1 MTEYTLTDKQRQEC
15 DLAGY
20 VNITRGGKQI
30 RVTPSMVKL
39 KNDKTKKNKVKYK
52 LLGSS
57 GSKKSLE
64 ALINKY
70 YFSTNWK
77 ILSDN
82 SLFNP
87 MFSAEKNRDINVK
100 NRVIQKAGRWRY
112 EEVRN
117 GVDI

>member
-1 MTEYTLTDKQRQEC
+1 MTKYTLTQKQMTMLRN
-15 DLAGY
+15 DGY
-20 VNITRGGKQI
+20 VYVTRGGEKI
-30 RVTPSMVKL
+30 KVTPSMVKL

-112 EEVRN
+112 EEVTTVR
-117 GVDI
+117 